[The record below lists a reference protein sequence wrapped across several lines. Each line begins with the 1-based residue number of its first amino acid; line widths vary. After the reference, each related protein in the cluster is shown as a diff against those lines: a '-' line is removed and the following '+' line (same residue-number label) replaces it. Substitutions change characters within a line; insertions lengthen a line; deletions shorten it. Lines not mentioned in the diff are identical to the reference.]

1 MKRNESSLDRVIRV
15 VIAAAAVGGAVLVGA
30 SSIVGIVLL
39 VVAAV
44 MLVTAAIGWCPLYSL
59 FGISSCPMPEQRSAN
74 KDKVGA
80 AS

>member
-30 SSIVGIVLL
+30 SSIVGIALL

-59 FGISSCPMPEQRSAN
+59 FGISCPMPEQRSAN

>member
-1 MKRNESSLDRVIRV
+1 MPVTPEPSSRQPRALSP
-15 VIAAAAVGGAVLVGA
+15 AVALGGAVLVGA

-39 VVAAV
+39 VVAAI
-44 MLVTAAIGWCPLYSL
+44 MLVTAAVGWCPLYSL
-59 FGISSCPMPEQRSAN
+59 FGISSCPMPEQRSAH